1 MKKTQ
6 GKKHK
11 IGTYEIRKIS
21 LSCFDDK
28 GFVLH
33 DGLHVKIDSYR
44 WSKNKKRFSQKK
56 KDFTNDQR
64 LTQIKISA
72 YS

>member
-1 MKKTQ
+1 M
-6 GKKHK
+6 
-11 IGTYEIRKIS
+11 I
-21 LSCFDDK
+21 
-28 GFVLH
+28 
-33 DGLHVKIDSYR
+33 
-44 WSKNKKRFSQKK
+44 KNKKRFSQKK